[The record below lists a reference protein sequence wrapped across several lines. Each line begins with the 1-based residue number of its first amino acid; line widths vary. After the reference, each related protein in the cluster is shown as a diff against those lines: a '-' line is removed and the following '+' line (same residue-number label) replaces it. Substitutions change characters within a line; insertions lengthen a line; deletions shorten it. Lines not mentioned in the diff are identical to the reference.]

1 MKASYGLVGNDPDD
15 LRFAYLETISLG
27 GAPKYTF
34 GDKMNQ
40 GAAGPVWTRFYNP
53 DLQWEVGKKLNV
65 GFDLTLFNDVNI
77 SLDIFKERR
86 EKIYL
91 QRTNSIP
98 TFIGIGSTKV
108 YGNLGEVDN
117 QGLDFTVDYNKQ
129 VNKNLF
135 ISVKGTFTYAHNEI
149 RAYDD
154 PPYLSNPNL
163 SRVGHSI
170 DQALVYVAEGLFT
183 QEEIDSP
190 DMIEQTLGYTP
201 QAGDIKYKDVN
212 GDGVVDENDRVY
224 TGNTTSPEIIYG
236 FGSSIKYKRWDV
248 SFLFQGAARRSLFM
262 NSFHPFGSNAM
273 RGVMD
278 IVAEGRWTEENPN
291 PNATYPRLSVIDN
304 PNNTVASTY
313 WMRNGAFLKLKN
325 AEVGYT
331 YKFFRVY
338 LSGSNLLT
346 FSPFKHWDPEMGGGS
361 GMAYPTART
370 FNVGFQLT
378 FK

>member
-1 MKASYGLVGNDPDD
+1 
-15 LRFAYLETISLG
+15 
-27 GAPKYTF
+27 
-34 GDKMNQ
+34 
-40 GAAGPVWTRFYNP
+40 
-53 DLQWEVGKKLNV
+53 
-65 GFDLTLFNDVNI
+65 
-77 SLDIFKERR
+77 
-86 EKIYL
+86 
-91 QRTNSIP
+91 
-98 TFIGIGSTKV
+98 
-108 YGNLGEVDN
+108 
-117 QGLDFTVDYNKQ
+117 
-129 VNKNLF
+129 
-135 ISVKGTFTYAHNEI
+135 
-149 RAYDD
+149 
-154 PPYLSNPNL
+154 
-163 SRVGHSI
+163 
-170 DQALVYVAEGLFT
+170 
-183 QEEIDSP
+183 
-190 DMIEQTLGYTP
+190 
-201 QAGDIKYKDVN
+201 
-212 GDGVVDENDRVY
+212 
-224 TGNTTSPEIIYG
+224 
-236 FGSSIKYKRWDV
+236 
-248 SFLFQGAARRSLFM
+248 M